1 MRSTLRVVVGVF
13 DTRHA
18 MAILDTLRSHYTRV
32 RWSRP
37 DTSQQPVSW
46 KSPFFAQ
53 HMHNDLFD
61 NNADSN
67 VEKSL
72 WTLVDSSRENPLVCY
87 TLLDTAGLTWT
98 HHVEPGRFVSLA
110 AGRQKSMPSIKL
122 PGGRNSARMSPCRA
136 CWWAKYC
143 AAPMPTRAS
152 SASIRAKRP
161 QLHNLVGEYNC
172 SMRFEWDDDKQAAN
186 LRNHGLDLADA
197 EVVFQHPRLTWLD
210 TREDYG
216 EDRWCSLG
224 MLQGRVVVLVYT
236 ERLPDIIRVISLR
249 KATHRERTQYD
260 QFLQDRL
267 GQG

>member
-1 MRSTLRVVVGVF
+1 MDISRRTQTFRVIGRRTPKVDALDKVTGRTQFGADVTLPRMLVGKV
-13 DTRHA
+13 
-18 MAILDTLRSHYTRV
+18 LRS
-32 RWSRP
+32 
-37 DTSQQPVSW
+37 
-46 KSPFFAQ
+46 
-53 HMHNDLFD
+53 
-61 NNADSN
+61 
-67 VEKSL
+67 
-72 WTLVDSSRENPLVCY
+72 
-87 TLLDTAGLTWT
+87 
-98 HHVEPGRFVSLA
+98 
-110 AGRQKSMPSIKL
+110 
-122 PGGRNSARMSPCRA
+122 
-136 CWWAKYC
+136 
-143 AAPMPTRAS
+143 PTPTCAS

-197 EVVFQHPRLTWLD
+197 EAVFQHPRLTWLD

-249 KATHRERTQYD
+249 KATRRERTQYD